1 MGGVMF
7 IDDDEDEGFFL
18 ESSFIVWQNKLVGT
32 MFLTEEEAVNEW
44 KKLNSEVS
52 EDDIPDTGEIDYPM
66 IQELT
71 QTQTNVFFFESSTAT
86 IQ

>member
-1 MGGVMF
+1 MF
-7 IDDDEDEGFFL
+7 IDDDDDEGFFL

-44 KKLNSEVS
+44 KKLTKDLTDKEISDS
-52 EDDIPDTGEIDYPM
+52 EID

>member
-1 MGGVMF
+1 MF

-44 KKLNSEVS
+44 KKLTKDLTDEEISDS
-52 EDDIPDTGEIDYPM
+52 DID
-66 IQELT
+66 IQQLT

>member
-1 MGGVMF
+1 MF
-7 IDDDEDEGFFL
+7 IDDEDEDFFL
-18 ESSFIVWQNKLVGT
+18 ESSFIVWQNEVEGT
-32 MFLTEEEAVNEW
+32 MFLIEEEAINEW

-52 EDDIPDTGEIDYPM
+52 EDDIPDTGELDYPM

>member
-1 MGGVMF
+1 MF

>member
-1 MGGVMF
+1 MF
-7 IDDDEDEGFFL
+7 IDDDDDEGFFL

-32 MFLTEEEAVNEW
+32 MFFTEEEAVNEW

>member
-1 MGGVMF
+1 MF
-7 IDDDEDEGFFL
+7 IDDDDDEGFFL

-44 KKLNSEVS
+44 KKLTKDLT
-52 EDDIPDTGEIDYPM
+52 DDEISDSDID
-66 IQELT
+66 IQQLT

>member
-1 MGGVMF
+1 MF
-7 IDDDEDEGFFL
+7 IDDDDDEGFFL